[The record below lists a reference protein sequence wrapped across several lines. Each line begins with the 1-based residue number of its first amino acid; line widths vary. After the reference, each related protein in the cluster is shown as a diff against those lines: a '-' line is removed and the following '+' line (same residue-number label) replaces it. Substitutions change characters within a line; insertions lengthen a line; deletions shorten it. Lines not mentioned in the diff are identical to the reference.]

1 MRYIKTF
8 EVNIG
13 EPRFS
18 YDTLVKMKHP
28 NSDHIFIVDFSKY
41 DYNAS
46 EWVYYV
52 MNVNIDKTSLT
63 GGIWA
68 KESNLR
74 FLTELE
80 KDMEKYNL

>member
-1 MRYIKTF
+1 MKYIKTF
-8 EVNIG
+8 EVSRG

-28 NSDHIFIVDFSKY
+28 NSDHIFIVEFNKY
-41 DYNAS
+41 DYEMN
-46 EWVYYV
+46 EWIYYIS
-52 MNVNIDKTSLT
+52 NININKKTIV
-63 GGIWA
+63 GGLWA